1 MNISLTIDDTLWG
14 YALAATA
21 AQKADPI
28 AQATQVVNDYCRAC
42 GNQMGLTPQVQL
54 AAAVSKLT
62 DAQVATLVPSAVA
75 LAPAKVG
82 Q

>member
-1 MNISLTIDDTLWG
+1 MNISLNIDDALWA

-42 GNQMGLTPQVQL
+42 GNQMGLSPD
-54 AAAVSKLT
+54 AKLT
-62 DAQVATLVPSAVA
+62 AAIAKLDDNGKAALVAQAIA
-75 LAPAKVG
+75 LSPVKVG

>member
-1 MNISLTIDDTLWG
+1 MILQLTIDDALWA

-42 GNQMGLTPQVQL
+42 GNQMGLTPQVKL
-54 AAAVSKLT
+54 AASVQKMT
-62 DAQVATLVPSAVA
+62 DAQVAALATQAVA
-75 LAPAKVG
+75 VTG
-82 Q
+82 